1 MAHYNALADFLS
13 RAVNRRDDQYG
24 RTLEGRARLALEIV
38 AGIRERVG
46 PDYPIS
52 CRFSADEFV
61 MGGNTLNETIPLA
74 RMLVGAGAT
83 MLSVSAGGRMR
94 EGGEYSY
101 YRAYPMHDWPDALNT
116 YLAEEIKRTVDV
128 PVMAAGKISTPQVAE
143 RILERGQADLVG
155 LGRALMAD
163 PEWANK
169 AREGRWTEINTC
181 IYCRYCRD
189 LANKGELFHC
199 IKTVDGSIAGA

>member
-116 YLAEEIKRTVDV
+116 YLAEEIKRTVHV
-128 PVMAAGKISTPQVAE
+128 PV
-143 RILERGQADLVG
+143 RILISHESQAVSRGYIHETYCSFSHDCAYQGLQHHSDFLDLI
-155 LGRALMAD
+155 A
-163 PEWANK
+163 
-169 AREGRWTEINTC
+169 TSSSC
-181 IYCRYCRD
+181 I
-189 LANKGELFHC
+189 HM
-199 IKTVDGSIAGA
+199 S